1 MEKVNIEDFINRHLI
16 KVLWGVVIYFLMNLS
31 SDFKEVK
38 ITLQQLLINQATVEN
53 RLINLEARAQK
64 NSERLDRHDVIL
76 LDDARASQ
84 LRNNNNNN
92 NK

>member
-64 NSERLDRHDVIL
+64 NSDRLDRHDVIL
-76 LDDARASQ
+76 LDDARAAQ

>member
-1 MEKVNIEDFINRHLI
+1 MDKVNIEDFINRHLI

-64 NSERLDRHDVIL
+64 NSDRLDRHDVIL
-76 LDDARASQ
+76 LDNARASQ

>member
-64 NSERLDRHDVIL
+64 NSDRLDRHDVIL